1 MKLFLSLLLLVS
13 SFGLFSQN
21 ETSDDFEMEPE
32 PAWQPAPPDIEN
44 VDPSSPIYQLNG
56 VFRIMIDHVQ
66 DGVVDES
73 QDGNFYTVRFRQ
85 IDQTIVG
92 QYVGISNDSEFIGQ
106 VYQSTRDSGLK
117 MIRFEQ
123 FDQGYL
129 AYFIGFWRDGKIQGT
144 WYNSGGSSG
153 EFSLSQR

>member
-1 MKLFLSLLLLVS
+1 MKLFLSLLLLIS
-13 SFGLFSQN
+13 SLGLFAQS
-21 ETSDDFEMEPE
+21 ETQPDIEMEP
-32 PAWQPAPPDIEN
+32 PQLSAAPELEEIDTVP
-44 VDPSSPIYQLNG
+44 PIYQLNG
-56 VFRIMIDHVQ
+56 TFKIMIDHVQ
-66 DGVVDES
+66 DGVADES
-73 QDGNFYTVRFRQ
+73 QDGNFYSLRFHQ

-92 QYVGISNDSEFIGQ
+92 RYVGISNDSEFIGQ

-129 AYFIGFWRDGKIQGT
+129 AYFMGFWKDGKIQGT

-153 EFSLSQR
+153 EFSLSQQ